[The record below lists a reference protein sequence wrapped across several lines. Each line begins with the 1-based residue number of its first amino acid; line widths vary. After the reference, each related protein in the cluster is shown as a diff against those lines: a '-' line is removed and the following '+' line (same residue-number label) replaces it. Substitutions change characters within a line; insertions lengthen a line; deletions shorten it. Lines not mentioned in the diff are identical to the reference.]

1 MEIWC
6 LIGGL
11 LQIYGGCYLS
21 FIYKDA
27 LFLVVCFYLLV
38 IVVVV
43 VVGGLGWGWVG
54 LEHLGEILG
63 EMGMEN

>member
-1 MEIWC
+1 MLNWGIWW
-6 LIGGL
+6 L
-11 LQIYGGCYLS
+11 LCYLTCYLS
-21 FIYKDA
+21 FVYIDA

-43 VVGGLGWGWVG
+43 VVVVGDLVG

-63 EMGMEN
+63 ETVMGN

>member
-1 MEIWC
+1 MLNWGIWW
-6 LIGGL
+6 L
-11 LQIYGGCYLS
+11 LCYLTCYLS
-21 FIYKDA
+21 FVYIDA

-43 VVGGLGWGWVG
+43 VVGDLGWGWVG

-63 EMGMEN
+63 